1 MPCTARQIYNYFYKG
16 STVRGI
22 VCVKIR
28 YMDDKSIGEHEQLP
42 RQTEESLSRFFYILD
57 RLRKECPW
65 DKKQTWQTLRTLT
78 IEEVFELS
86 QALACEDA
94 MNVKKELG
102 DVFLHVA
109 FYSLIAKEKGEFE
122 FADVVNSLCNKL
134 IYRHPHVFG
143 NEKADSQETVLAN
156 WEKLKLKE
164 KDGNKS
170 VLSGVPDA
178 LPALIKAYRI
188 QGKARGVGFDWKEPS
203 EAWEKVKEEACEFKE
218 EVAKGDKDRMEAEM
232 GDLLFSVVNIARLY
246 GVNPENALERTNQ
259 KFIKRFSHIE
269 HGAKDRGVAITDLS
283 IDEMESLW
291 QEAKKL

>member
-1 MPCTARQIYNYFYKG
+1 M
-16 STVRGI
+16 VR
-22 VCVKIR
+22 VKIR
-28 YMDDKSIGEHEQLP
+28 YMDDKNTEGQEKLP
-42 RQTEESLSRFFYILD
+42 KKTEDSLSRFFYILG

-65 DKKQTWQTLRTLT
+65 DKKQTWQSLRTLT
-78 IEEVFELS
+78 IEEVFELA
-86 QALACEDA
+86 QALADEDS

-102 DVFLHVA
+102 DVFLHIA
-109 FYSLIAKEKGEFE
+109 FYSLIAKERGAFD
-122 FADVVNSLCNKL
+122 FADVVNSLSDKL
-134 IYRHPHVFG
+134 VYRHPHVFG
-143 NEKADSQETVLAN
+143 SEKTDSQESVLAN

-203 EAWEKVKEEACEFKE
+203 EAWEKVKEEADEFKT
-218 EVAKGDKDRMEAEM
+218 EVVNDDKDRMEAEM

-246 GVNPENALERTNQ
+246 GINPENALERTNK
-259 KFIKRFSHIE
+259 KFIKRFNHIE
-269 HGAKDRGVAITDLS
+269 QGAKDKGGGITDLS
-283 IDEMESLW
+283 IDDMEALW